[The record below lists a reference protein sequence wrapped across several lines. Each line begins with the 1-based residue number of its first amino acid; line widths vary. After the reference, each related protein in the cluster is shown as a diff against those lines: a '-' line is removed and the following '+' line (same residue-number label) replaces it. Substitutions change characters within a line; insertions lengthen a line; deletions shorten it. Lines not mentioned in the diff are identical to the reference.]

1 MPPPPKSERKPK
13 VVRKRLADGTIREY
27 TYARGPDAPDLPEAG
42 SVAALLIAYRASP
55 EHARARASTRAM
67 YDRTLRPW
75 EGDRWRVVPVA
86 QVKRRDILAIRDA
99 IAKVSGPGAAD
110 AFGRVTSLLFG
121 WALDRG
127 WIEHSPAQ
135 RIKALSKGR
144 LPDWGEDAIAHALDR
159 LPADLRRVV
168 VLGLYTGQRR
178 ADLTAM
184 EWGHVRGE
192 RIAVTQAKTGR
203 ALLIPIHPA
212 LGAELAAWRREGA
225 KGAILRTETGRAWT
239 AQHLS
244 NRMRLEMDKLGL
256 SGLNVHGLRK
266 AAARRLA
273 EAGCSTH
280 EIAAIT
286 GHATLA
292 MVQLYTE
299 AVRQEATAESAMRRL
314 RVAGETKS

>member
-13 VVRKRLADGTIREY
+13 VVRKRLADGSIREY
-27 TYARGPDAPDLPEAG
+27 RYARGPDAPDLPDAG

-55 EHARARASTRAM
+55 EHARIRASTRAM
-67 YDRTLRPW
+67 YERALRPW
-75 EGDRWRVVPVA
+75 EHDRWRTVPVA

-99 IAKVSGPGAAD
+99 IAKARGPGAAD
-110 AFGRVTSLLFG
+110 GFARVTALLFG
-121 WALDRG
+121 WALERG
-127 WIEHSPAQ
+127 EIEHSPAT
-135 RIKALSKGR
+135 RIKALSKGAW
-144 LPDWGEDAIAHALDR
+144 PDWGEDAIARALEA

-168 VLGLYTGQRR
+168 TLGLYTGQRR
-178 ADLTAM
+178 ADLTTM
-184 EWGHVRGE
+184 EWGHIRGE
-192 RIAVTQAKTGR
+192 RIAVQQAKTGR
-203 ALLIPIHPA
+203 ALLVPIHPTLA
-212 LGAELAAWRREGA
+212 AELAAWRRDGST
-225 KGAILRTETGRAWT
+225 GAILRTETGRPWT

-244 NRMRLEMDKLGL
+244 NRMRLEMGKLGMG
-256 SGLNVHGLRK
+256 GLNVHGLRK

-286 GHATLA
+286 GHTTLA

-314 RVAGETKS
+314 RAVGETKS